1 MPMKALVTGGAGYFG
16 EVLVR
21 KLLEHGYQVRIFDIN
36 RLEPPLDGVEVVQ
49 ADIRDRETVARAC
62 LGMDVVFH
70 NVAHNPLAKHKHL
83 FWSVNHGGTENL
95 LHACFE
101 QKIHKVVYTSSAA
114 IYGAPKSNPVTEE
127 TPPTPMEE
135 YGRAKLSGE
144 DLCRE
149 YAGRGLDVSII
160 RPRTIMGHGRL
171 GIFQILYE
179 WIYQG
184 YNIPVLNDGKNVF
197 SFVHADDL
205 AEGCILASRR
215 PGAETYSL
223 GTDRFGT
230 MREALEHLCAYAGT
244 GSKVRSLPM
253 LPVTIA
259 MKLCWWLGLSPLA
272 PYHTLMYGKSMYY
285 DISKAKTQ
293 LGWQPVFSNNEMF
306 EDSYRWYL
314 AHRDAVLNPTSK
326 TSDHKSALKAR
337 VLSVVPWL
345 L

>member
-1 MPMKALVTGGAGYFG
+1 MRALVTGGAGYFG

-21 KLLEHGYQVRIFDIN
+21 KLLAHGYQVRIFDIN
-36 RLEPPLDGVEVVQ
+36 RLDPPLDGVEVMQ
-49 ADIRDRETVARAC
+49 ADIRHYDAVANAC
-62 LGMDVVFH
+62 SGMDVVFH

-95 LHACFE
+95 LRACFD
-101 QKIHKVVYTSSAA
+101 QKIGKVVYTSSAA

-135 YGRAKLSGE
+135 YGRAKLAGE
-144 DLCRE
+144 DLCRD

-171 GIFQILYE
+171 GIFQVLYE

-184 YNIPVLNDGKNVF
+184 YNIPVLNDGRNIF

-215 PGAETYSL
+215 AGGETYSL

-244 GSKVRSLPM
+244 GSRVRSLPM
-253 LPVTIA
+253 APVTVA
-259 MKLCWWLGLSPLA
+259 MRICWSLGLSPLA
-272 PYHTLMYGKSMYY
+272 PYHTLMYGKPMYY
-285 DISKAKTQ
+285 DISKAKVQ

-314 AHRDAVLNPTSK
+314 AHRDAVLHPTSK
-326 TSDHKSALKAR
+326 TSDHKSALRAR
-337 VLSVVPWL
+337 ALSLVPWVL
-345 L
+345 Q